1 MNEQITNHFITIS
14 TPRHKAWA
22 IALVNMM
29 KRLTYVGLIIILTTL
44 IAAPIQAEIDPLDPD
59 VRDKQIFLAEE
70 LYAEKD
76 IAGLIQLL
84 EESHLFVKTEVA
96 LMLGR
101 LEADEA
107 LPLLREYDKNYSRF
121 GCAPSGQF
129 GVAVILIENKEP
141 EAQKDA
147 LLKVATEPYDK
158 LLHAHSVIDEA
169 GRELSRF
176 VDNEVFSALEDIYTY
191 GAQYTV
197 LGHKSGIYSLNS
209 ALIEYLI
216 NTLEDHETPLKAEA
230 AQEYLIEYW
239 YLSESAVLE
248 LKDRME
254 EVIKP
259 TDPKFTIPKTIISRC
274 ERILVQIEE
283 NKNKYPQIWEFF
295 NSVN

>member
-1 MNEQITNHFITIS
+1 MQNRF
-14 TPRHKAWA
+14 
-22 IALVNMM
+22 VN
-29 KRLTYVGLIIILTTL
+29 YGVIVILTIFSAMTVYAR
-44 IAAPIQAEIDPLDPD
+44 IESLDPD
-59 VRDKQIFLAEE
+59 VRDRQIAQADE
-70 LYAEKD
+70 LYAQKD
-76 IAGLIQLL
+76 ISGLIQLL
-84 EESHLFVKTEVA
+84 EESHLFVKTSVA

-101 LEADEA
+101 LGSDEA
-107 LPLLREYDKNYSRF
+107 LSLLREYDRNYSRF
-121 GCAPSGQF
+121 ACAPSGQF

-176 VDNEVFSALEDIYTY
+176 VDNEVISALEDIHTY

-197 LGHKSGIYSLNS
+197 LGYKSGIYSLNS

-239 YLSESAVLE
+239 FLTESAVFE

-254 EVIKP
+254 KVIKP
-259 TDPKFTIPKTIISRC
+259 TDPQFTIPKTIISRC
-274 ERILVQIEE
+274 ERILVRIEE